1 MSFLHPWALAGL
13 LAAAVPILLHLIQRR
28 EPPTVMFP
36 AVRYL
41 IDATREHQR
50 RLRVRH
56 WLLLAIRT
64 LLLVALVLA
73 AAGPLIARPGVASH
87 APAALVLVLDNSAS
101 SAAIAGG
108 TRRLDDLVRAADGA
122 LARATPNDAL
132 WLLTADGVPRRGD
145 AATLRTMVKQ
155 VMPSARRL
163 DLGEAVVTASR
174 VLSGE
179 KRPGEVLLLSDVQA
193 TALGPATV
201 AVPLTVGRP
210 RGEPPRNAG
219 IASLDVGPQPW
230 SVDGGR
236 VAVTLAGDSGVQSA
250 ITVRL
255 GDRPPREA
263 LATVGDAV
271 TLAVPP
277 AAPGWRVL
285 AADLT
290 GDELRL
296 DDRRVAAVRVAPVAR
311 ADCAPG
317 GRYAVAACDVL
328 ANNGRLA
335 AGGDVRLGGFGA
347 SASIILPPNDAAA
360 VGALNR
366 ELERRGVPWRFGAP
380 GPAGVS
386 DSGALLGG
394 TRVMRRLRLESTG
407 SGRSGVLAS
416 INRDPWLV
424 RSGPVLLLGSRLEP
438 EWTDLPVTAG
448 FMRFVDQLLNRLAR
462 GELVALDAAPGDP
475 VAVPDV
481 ADAVSQGERRVSV
494 EGGAHYVPADTGVQ
508 FLLSGNDTVGVLTV
522 NLDARESRLAPAT
535 DRQLRELWQG
545 VRIVDLERAPAQ
557 AFANAARGDLTS
569 AFLWLALLLGISEIG
584 LASWWK
590 RA

>member
-13 LAAAVPILLHLIQRR
+13 LAAAVPILLHLVQRR
-28 EPPTVMFP
+28 EPPTVVFP

-64 LLLVALVLA
+64 LLIIALVLA

-87 APAALVLVLDNSAS
+87 APSALVLVLDNSAS

-132 WLLTADGVPRRGD
+132 WLLTSDGVPRRGD
-145 AATLRTMVKQ
+145 AATLREMVKQ
-155 VMPSARRL
+155 VAPTARRL
-163 DLGEAVVTASR
+163 DLGEAVVTADR
-174 VLSGE
+174 VLSGDR
-179 KRPGEVLLLSDVQA
+179 RPGEILVLSDVQA
-193 TALGPATV
+193 TALGPAM
-201 AVPLTVGRP
+201 ASVPLTVARP
-210 RGEPPRNAG
+210 RGEPPTNAG
-219 IASLDVGPQPW
+219 IASLDAGPQPW

-250 ITVRL
+250 VTVRM

-263 LATVGDAV
+263 LAAVGGAV
-271 TLAVPP
+271 TVAVPP
-277 AAPGWRVL
+277 SAPGWRVL
-285 AADLT
+285 EADLT
-290 GDELRL
+290 ADELRL

-317 GRYAVAACDVL
+317 GRYAEAACDVL
-328 ANNGRLA
+328 ANNGRLV

-347 SASIILPPNDAAA
+347 GASVILPPTDAAA

-380 GPAGVS
+380 GSAGVS
-386 DSGALLGG
+386 DSGALLPG
-394 TRVMRRLRLESTG
+394 TRVTRRLRLESTG

-416 INRDPWLV
+416 VNREPWLV
-424 RSGPVLLLGSRLEP
+424 RSGSVLLLGSRLEP

-462 GELVALDAAPGDP
+462 GELVALDAAPGDA

-481 ADAVSQGERRVSV
+481 ADAVVQGERRVTV
-494 EGGAHYVPADTGVQ
+494 EGGARYVPADTGVQ

-522 NLDARESRLAPAT
+522 NPDARESRLLPAS
-535 DRQLRELWQG
+535 DRQLRELWRG
-545 VRIVDLERAPAQ
+545 ARIVDLDRAPAQ

-569 AFLWLALLLGISEIG
+569 AFLWFALLLGIAEIG